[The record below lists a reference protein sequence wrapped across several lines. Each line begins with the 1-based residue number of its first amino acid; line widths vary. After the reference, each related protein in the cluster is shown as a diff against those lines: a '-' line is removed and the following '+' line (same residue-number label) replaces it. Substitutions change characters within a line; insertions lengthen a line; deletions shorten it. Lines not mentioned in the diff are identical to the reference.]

1 MPANNPDDNCRSQDL
16 PNHPNEDK
24 VCSSLIYEDFESSL
38 LPNQKN
44 ESHPVVHYKN
54 VNPFP
59 YVP

>member
-1 MPANNPDDNCRSQDL
+1 MPANNPDDNYRSQDL
-16 PNHPNEDK
+16 PSHLNEDI
-24 VCSSLIYEDFESSL
+24 VCLNLIHEDFASSL

-44 ESHPVVHYKN
+44 ELHPLVHYKN